1 MPARSDGTHPPA
13 LGSGEGTE
21 VDVLSDVLRTVRLTG
36 TLFFPME
43 TSSPWVDEVPA
54 ATTLAPIVLPGAQ
67 HVVSYHIVTE
77 GACWATLLGGRP
89 VHLEA
94 GDILV
99 IPHGDPYAMS
109 SAPGLRSE
117 APADAVLTFFRQMAT
132 GGLPSVVVEGGGGPE
147 RAKIICGFLG
157 CDIRPFNP
165 VLETLPRLVHVR
177 RPPASSADDR
187 LGHVIEF
194 ALAESRQRRSGGRC
208 VLLRLSEVLFVEVV
222 RRYLDALPAGP
233 TGWLAGLRD
242 PIVGHA
248 VALLHDRPAHSWTLE
263 RLAKD
268 VGVSRSTLADR
279 FTQFVGKP
287 PMRYLAHW
295 RMQLAARLLSDG
307 TAKVSAV
314 ALDVGYDSEAAFS
327 RAFKKIVGMAPAAWR
342 QSPTGAEHP
351 MPRRG
356 VERGNRAAVA
366 PVVAEKPDTR
376 RPSKPPG
383 HQGRRRTRRVRYRRR
398 SR

>member
-1 MPARSDGTHPPA
+1 M
-13 LGSGEGTE
+13 E

-36 TLFFPME
+36 ALFFPLE
-43 TSSPWVDEVPA
+43 ASSPWVDEIPA
-54 ATTLAPIVLPGAQ
+54 ATAFAPTVLPGVQ

-77 GACWATLLGGRP
+77 GACWAALLGGTA

-99 IPHGDPYAMS
+99 IAHGDPYALS
-109 SAPGLRSE
+109 SAPGMRSE
-117 APADAVLTFFRQMAT
+117 ASVDAVLMFFRQMAT
-132 GGLPSVVVEGGGGPE
+132 GGFPSVVTEGGGGPE
-147 RAKIICGFLG
+147 RAKIVCGFLG

-165 VLETLPRLVHVR
+165 VLETLPRLVHLR
-177 RPPASSADDR
+177 RPPASSAHDR

-222 RRYLDALPAGP
+222 RRYLDALPAGQ

-248 VALLHDRPAHSWTLE
+248 LALLHDRPVHSWTLE
-263 RLAKD
+263 RLARD
-268 VGVSRSTLADR
+268 VGISRSTLADR
-279 FTQFVGKP
+279 FTQFVGQP

-342 QSPTGAEHP
+342 RSPTGAEHP
-351 MPRRG
+351 TARTV
-356 VERGNRAAVA
+356 VECRDGAVA
-366 PVVAEKPDTR
+366 APAIAKKPR
-376 RPSKPPG
+376 A
-383 HQGRRRTRRVRYRRR
+383 RRVRQGRAGGKRQR
-398 SR
+398 AKP

>member
-1 MPARSDGTHPPA
+1 M
-13 LGSGEGTE
+13 GSADSVTI
-21 VDVLSDVLRTVRLTG
+21 DVLSDVLRTVRLTG
-36 TLFFPME
+36 ALFFPME
-43 TSSPWVDEVPA
+43 VSSPWVDEIPA
-54 ATTLAPIVLPGAQ
+54 ATTFARIVLPGAQ

-77 GACWATLLGGRP
+77 GACWAAFLGGP
-89 VHLEA
+89 AAHLEA

-99 IPHGDPYAMS
+99 IPHGDPYTMS
-109 SAPGLRSE
+109 SAPGMRSE
-117 APADAVLTFFRQMAT
+117 TPADAVLTFFRQMAT
-132 GGLPSVVVEGGGGPE
+132 GGLPSVVIEGGGGPE
-147 RAKIICGFLG
+147 RAKIVCGFLG

-165 VLETLPRLVHVR
+165 VLETLPRLVHLR
-177 RPPASSADDR
+177 RPPASSAHDR

-194 ALAESRQRRSGGRC
+194 ALAESRQRRSGGQC

-222 RRYLDALPAGP
+222 RRYLDALPAGH

-248 VALLHDRPAHSWTLE
+248 LALLHDRPVHAWTLE
-263 RLAKD
+263 GLARD
-268 VGVSRSTLADR
+268 VGISRSTLADR
-279 FTQFVGKP
+279 FTQLVGQP

-342 QSPTGAEHP
+342 RSPAGGDHSP
-351 MPRRG
+351 PRAG
-356 VERGNRAAVA
+356 VESRDGAVVV
-366 PVVAEKPDTR
+366 PVVAKKLGALR
-376 RPSKPPG
+376 VR
-383 HQGRRRTRRVRYRRR
+383 QGRAGGKRRR
-398 SR
+398 AKP

>member
-1 MPARSDGTHPPA
+1 LASADGV
-13 LGSGEGTE
+13 EI
-21 VDVLSDVLRTVRLTG
+21 DVLSDVLRTVRLTG
-36 TLFFPME
+36 ALFFPME
-43 TSSPWVDEVPA
+43 VSSPWVDEVPA
-54 ATTLAPIVLPGAQ
+54 ATTFAPIVLPGAQ

-77 GACWATLLGGRP
+77 GACWAALLGGP
-89 VHLEA
+89 AVHLEA

-99 IPHGDPYAMS
+99 IAHGDPYTMS
-109 SAPGLRSE
+109 SAPGMRSE
-117 APADAVLTFFRQMAT
+117 APVDAVLTFFRQMAT
-132 GGLPSVVVEGGGGPE
+132 GGLPSVVIEGGGGPQ
-147 RAKIICGFLG
+147 RAKIVCGFLG

-165 VLETLPRLVHVR
+165 VLETLPRLVHLR
-177 RPPASSADDR
+177 RPPASSAHHR

-222 RRYLDALPAGP
+222 RRYLDARPAGH

-248 VALLHDRPAHSWTLE
+248 LALLHDRPVHAWTLE
-263 RLAKD
+263 RLARD
-268 VGVSRSTLADR
+268 VGISRSTLAER
-279 FTQFVGKP
+279 FTQFVGQP

-327 RAFKKIVGMAPAAWR
+327 RAFKKIVGMAPATWR
-342 QSPTGAEHP
+342 RSPIGAEHP
-351 MPRRG
+351 TPRTG
-356 VERGNRAAVA
+356 VECGDEAVA
-366 PVVAEKPDTR
+366 PPAVAEKPGAR
-376 RPSKPPG
+376 RAG
-383 HQGRRRTRRVRYRRR
+383 QGRAGGKRQRAKP
-398 SR
+398 